1 MRLDKID
8 NLEDVRQWIYGHDA
22 RSEERGEY
30 QGKANESIDQ
40 KLASIN
46 IRLSALERRV
56 IWISAV
62 FSAGG
67 AAGGSFFF

>member
-8 NLEDVRQWIYGHDA
+8 DLEDVRQWIYGYDA
-22 RSEERGEY
+22 RSEEWWDY
-30 QGKANESIDQ
+30 QDKHNESLDQ
-40 KLASIN
+40 KLSSIN
-46 IRLSALERRV
+46 MRLSALERRV

-67 AAGGSFFF
+67 AASGSFFF

>member
-8 NLEDVRQWIYGHDA
+8 DLEDVRHWIYGHDA

-30 QGKANESIDQ
+30 QGKSNEALDQ

-67 AAGGSFFF
+67 AASGSFFF